1 LSNRSFLPDRSE
13 KNKGGFFEMERAEHE
28 ITPPQRD
35 TGCLKIRGVDEGQ
48 SKTLLRSQNVV
59 TPLKNGVQVY
69 GCS

>member
-1 LSNRSFLPDRSE
+1 MD
-13 KNKGGFFEMERAEHE
+13 KAEHD

-35 TGCLKIRGVDEGQ
+35 IGCLKITCVDEGQ
-48 SKTLLRSQNVV
+48 LRTLLRSQNAV